1 MNGLGQLSYESQ
13 VPQSTE
19 KHHAS
24 HHYLL
29 THLLSSI
36 RTLSPLHEQF
46 TRPSGIRRHKSWQ
59 PPFICAQGDSSPE
72 IQKTRDELSFIKFAS
87 MANVFERAKIT
98 VSQIHG

>member
-72 IQKTRDELSFIKFAS
+72 IQMTRDELSFIKFAS

-98 VSQIHG
+98 ISQIHG